1 MWNYARK
8 IGEKAG
14 EPEWLIQ
21 LREEAEEFIDKAPFP
36 EEIQPVDLEEY
47 NPLGKGDIELPDIK
61 DPANIPPEIKNMLT
75 KMGIPE
81 REWPLVLGMIQ
92 VDTASSTSSLKGY
105 FEKLGVTILP
115 LRDALKVD
123 EEAKEYAFKLMP
135 YKENKIVAYHTAYW
149 NGGVYLKVG
158 KNVTVP
164 QALHTYFLITESK
177 LAQADHALF
186 ILEEGSSATLIEGC
200 TAPILSRFSAHLGAT
215 EVFVKKNAKA
225 KVVVL
230 QNWPNY
236 VHTRPYTRVWVEEG
250 GEIEVV
256 VAILGTGK
264 SSGRYEEIYL
274 KGKNAKARVNSISF
288 VREKGYLDD
297 VIKIYM
303 EAPDTTAYINTKGV
317 VKDEGISNSY
327 TMIKALHGACNSI
340 GHIECTGLLLNSGA
354 IHSTYPLIVS
364 ESKTAQLE
372 HEAFVGKIEEEVIE
386 YMRSRGLTEENALSL
401 VLRGYIDPVAEM
413 IPFEFSAEVRRMAT
427 ILAERGG
434 A

>member
-1 MWNYARK
+1 MWKLARK
-8 IGEKAG
+8 LGEAAG
-14 EPEWLIQ
+14 EPEWLIKI
-21 LREEAEEFIDKAPFP
+21 REEAESYIDTAPFP
-36 EEIQPVDLEEY
+36 EEIKPINLEDY
-47 NPLGKGDIELPDIK
+47 NPLGKGDVELPDIK
-61 DPANIPPEIKNMLT
+61 DPNNIPPEIRNMLI

-92 VDTASSTSSLKGY
+92 VDTASGTSSLKGY

-115 LRDALKVD
+115 LREALKQD
-123 EEAKEYAFKLMP
+123 EEARQYAFKLMP

-149 NGGVYLKVG
+149 NGGVYLKIG
-158 KNVTVP
+158 KGVRVP
-164 QALHTYFLITESK
+164 QPLHTYFLITESK
-177 LAQADHALF
+177 LAQADHALMV
-186 ILEEGSSATLIEGC
+186 LEEGSSATLIEGC

-215 EVFVKKNAKA
+215 EVFVKKGAKA

-264 SSGRYEEIYL
+264 SSGRYEEIFL
-274 KGKNAKARVNSISF
+274 AGRGAVAKVNSISF
-288 VREKGYLDD
+288 VREEGYLDD

-303 EAPDTTAYINTKGV
+303 QAPETRGYINTKGV
-317 VKDEGISNSY
+317 IKDRGTSNSY
-327 TMIKALHGACNSI
+327 TTIEAKKEADNSL
-340 GHIECTGLLLNSGA
+340 GHIECTGLLLNDGA
-354 IHSTYPLIVS
+354 EHATYPVIAS
-364 ESKTAQLE
+364 GNRTAQLE
-372 HEAFVGKIEEEVIE
+372 HEAYIGKIEETIIE
-386 YMRSRGLTEENALSL
+386 YMRSRGLSEEEALSL

-413 IPFEFSAEVRRMAT
+413 IPFEFSAEIRRMAY